1 MGTDEQALA
10 TLKTLL
16 TSQRLAVLATHS
28 DGQPHASLVGF
39 AVTDD
44 LKHVVFATPR
54 ATRKFA
60 NLQADARVAM
70 LVDSRSHQAS
80 DFEQA
85 GAVTVVGR
93 ARQVRR
99 KKGSR
104 FTRLFLEK
112 HASLEAFVMSP
123 TCALMVVDVERYS
136 LVTRFQDVVEFP
148 MPDKT
153 AGSEPSRQR

>member
-1 MGTDEQALA
+1 MGTDEQASA

-44 LKHVVFATPR
+44 LKHAVFATPR

-60 NLQADARVAM
+60 NDRVAM
-70 LVDSRSHQAS
+70 LVDSRSHRAS

-112 HASLEAFVMSP
+112 HTSLEAFVMSP